1 MGNFKMNDEG
11 EWINERSRKDSN
23 GTSRA
28 YSIPLWPIARGQAY
42 RGMRH
47 DREDIHTPK
56 NIDTIYPRSR
66 KALFALVFS
75 FNLAL
80 WEGVS

>member
-1 MGNFKMNDEG
+1 MMKVNGLM
-11 EWINERSRKDSN
+11 KDQEKIQMVRVEPTVYHYGLS
-23 GTSRA
+23 
-28 YSIPLWPIARGQAY
+28 RGQAY